1 MKGVK
6 KAFDGF
12 VYEYGASDKDQNEVS
27 MELARMLRLR
37 YKNDAPRRPPRIILL
52 GPPGSGRGTQA
63 KIISKRFGLVHVS
76 ARGLIK
82 EEVARKPEL
91 AKVIT
96 AAMNDG
102 KLVPASIIIPLVEQ
116 RLKQSDCRVNG
127 WVLDGFPQNEAQIN
141 LLKSLKIT
149 PSLVCM
155 FEQPENE
162 TIRRL
167 VNSKIDQETGL
178 IYNMDIGAPSDESI
192 LARLAAL
199 PDSNETNVK
208 ARVAQWNANVHHIED
223 SFKDKLF
230 TVQADQPIDQVTE
243 VITDV
248 ILNPIF

>member
-12 VYEYGASDKDQNEVS
+12 VYEYGASEKDQNEVS

-37 YKNDAPRRPPRIILL
+37 YKNDAPRRAPRIILL
-52 GPPGSGRGTQA
+52 GPPGSGRSTQA
-63 KIISKRFGLVHVS
+63 KLIAQRFGLVHVS

-82 EEVARKPEL
+82 AELQRKPEL
-91 AKVIT
+91 SQIISSAI
-96 AAMNDG
+96 NDG
-102 KLVPASIIIPLVEQ
+102 KLVPESFIIPLIEQ

-127 WVLDGFPQNEAQIN
+127 WVLDGFPQSAAQIN

-149 PSLVCM
+149 PSLVCL

-162 TIRRL
+162 TLRRL
-167 VNSKIDQETGL
+167 TNRKIDPETGV
-178 IYNMDIGAPSDESI
+178 IYNMEMAAPTDESVI
-192 LARLAAL
+192 SRLTSV
-199 PDSNETNVK
+199 PDSNEANVK
-208 ARVAQWNANVHHIED
+208 SRIAHWNHNVHHIEEA
-223 SFKDKLF
+223 FKDKLF
-230 TVQADQPIDQVTE
+230 TVQADQPVDQVSE